1 MQTHYDTL
9 CGFKALR
16 CLKKLAEKETRLYV
30 LMYYLY
36 SNSVVGTLFLVLTT

>member
-1 MQTHYDTL
+1 MVYYIMIHYV
-9 CGFKALR
+9 ALT

-36 SNSVVGTLFLVLTT
+36 SNSVVGTLFLVPTT